1 MTTPRPGISSEPTP
15 IVELLEHPTPALLS
29 TTSQVLIFG
38 LCWIGIGLAT
48 AIYLRRRAHEFPPN
62 AALGIILGP
71 LFIFLAYD
79 MIRRRETEKPIALSP
94 PSNAEGS
101 TVLVVAVGDL
111 EQPGAVLEAVRGL
124 GPVGPIIVAV
134 PVEYEIAQRVH
145 SLGASPPP
153 SDQLTQLAK
162 VLAEFE
168 PGLMMLPGQVEKSIP
183 SALKTTGSEMVLLV
197 GSESQAAAS
206 ALGEDV
212 QTRVVSAD
220 K

>member
-1 MTTPRPGISSEPTP
+1 MTPAGPGISSEPTP
-15 IVELLEHPTPALLS
+15 IVEVLEHPLPALLT

-38 LCWIGIGLAT
+38 LCWIGVGLAT
-48 AIYLRRRAHEFPPN
+48 AIFLRRRAHEFPPN

-94 PSNAEGS
+94 PSDAEGP

-111 EQPGAVLEAVRGL
+111 EQTGSIAGAIRGL
-124 GPVGPIIVAV
+124 GPVGPVIAAV

-153 SDQLTQLAK
+153 SDQLTWLANE
-162 VLAEFE
+162 LAEFE

-183 SALKTTGSEMVLLV
+183 SALKTTGSELVLLV
-197 GSESQAAAS
+197 GSESQSAAS
-206 ALGEDV
+206 ALGENV
-212 QTRVVSAD
+212 PTRVVSVD